1 MENLF
6 RLFHSACERL
16 ERAARSASHDQG
28 LSQKEAALELRVDP
42 RTLALWEQQGGR
54 EPTGVFLGR
63 VKRFLQEEEVSD
75 ARRAG

>member
-1 MENLF
+1 VENLV

-16 ERAARSASHDQG
+16 ERAARPASHDQG

-42 RTLALWEQQGGR
+42 RMLALWEQVER

-75 ARRAG
+75 ARGAG